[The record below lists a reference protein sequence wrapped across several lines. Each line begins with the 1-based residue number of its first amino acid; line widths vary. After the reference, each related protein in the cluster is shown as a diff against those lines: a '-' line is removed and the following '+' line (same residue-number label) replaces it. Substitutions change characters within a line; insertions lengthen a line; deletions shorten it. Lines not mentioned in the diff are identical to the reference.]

1 MGLYITSI
9 INEQL
14 KANFIFSNLNPCG
27 GGERLTLITM
37 QAVVEMNI
45 EIEFTTLG
53 FPNITKLENAYGK
66 DLSSVIN
73 KIKKVNVLP
82 MFDEQSID
90 SIMKRGYDITINT
103 HGDIVPFHHNSLS
116 KHNAIT
122 YCHFPSATFIIE
134 KEDKEYLDKYL
145 KVPNSHASS
154 GILASRADNTTIC
167 NPEKEITKNAAA
179 AAFNR
184 KRYLV
189 WLRDT
194 YDDMIKNTTIMT
206 NSEYSRNAI
215 FGAYGIEEV
224 IVLNPPIDVD
234 TFRNSVLFPN
244 YDEREN
250 IILVVARIDPSKNIE
265 KAIELAKSIK
275 ENGIGKGMI
284 IAGSLDPYYYNYYS
298 NLQKMVTD
306 YNLEGFVEF
315 EINASLDG
323 LLTLMRKSKAFF
335 HPLAGE
341 HFGMSIAEAMSAGL
355 TPIVPD
361 VGGQTEFVPLK
372 YQYHTLEHA
381 VQIAK
386 SVFAV
391 PYSERV
397 SLSDSVS
404 KFSTSNYIKQFQT
417 VVRELLVKSNF
428 VTNNKTS
435 NTTR

>member
-1 MGLYITSI
+1 
-9 INEQL
+9 L

-37 QAVVEMNI
+37 QAVIEMNI

-53 FPNITKLENAYGK
+53 IPNIAKLENAYGK

-73 KIKKVNVLP
+73 KIKKVNVLS

-116 KHNAIT
+116 KNNAIT
-122 YCHFPSATFIIE
+122 YCHFPSATFIID

-154 GILASRADNTTIC
+154 DIHTSRTDYTTIC
-167 NPEKEITKNAAA
+167 NGEKEIAKNAAAAA

-184 KRYLV
+184 KKYLV
-189 WLRDT
+189 WIKDT
-194 YDDMIKNTTIMT
+194 YDNMIKNTTVMT
-206 NSEYSRNAI
+206 NSKYSRNAI
-215 FGAYGIEEV
+215 FGAYGIDEV

-234 TFRNSVLFPN
+234 TFRNSVLSSD
-244 YDEREN
+244 YDERED

-265 KAIELAKSIK
+265 NAIDFAKSIK

-284 IAGSLDPYYYNYYS
+284 IAGSLDPYYSDYYS
-298 NLQKMVTD
+298 KLHKMVTD
-306 YNLEGFVEF
+306 YNLESFVEF

-335 HPLAGE
+335 HPLSGE

-372 YQYHTLEHA
+372 YQYNTLEHA

-417 VVRELLVKSNF
+417 VVRELLVKANF
-428 VTNNKTS
+428 AINNKS
-435 NTTR
+435 TTQ